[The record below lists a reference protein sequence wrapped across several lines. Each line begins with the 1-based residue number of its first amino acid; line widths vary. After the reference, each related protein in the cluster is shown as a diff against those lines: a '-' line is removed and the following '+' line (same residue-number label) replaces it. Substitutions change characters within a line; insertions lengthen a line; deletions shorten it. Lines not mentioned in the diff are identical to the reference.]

1 MRNQTCCLLIGK
13 RATGYGDFSPQSP
26 GGRVFF
32 VIYAF
37 AAVPLVA
44 SFAVQAVTGLLS
56 TYFSDAGRN
65 GRRKGQLPSSDALQ
79 PHQYFVEKHRTQILE
94 LGLKEDGTTVDVVS
108 KESTVVKAETAPTEM
123 VADNRQLTQELIEC
137 TIVLEAIARRL
148 IIDSMPRNT
157 IGRTILEADH
167 NIQVRD
173 VKALGGDTE
182 TLARL
187 GRDKLA
193 LGVDSEMPVKTP
205 TEPGNALEQIRRYRE
220 MFARVLV
227 TASALQQLEGVERYQ
242 FERMRMESE
251 TVLHMEDQTDGMV
264 VDKTTDIDASITID
278 S

>member
-1 MRNQTCCLLIGK
+1 M
-13 RATGYGDFSPQSP
+13 
-26 GGRVFF
+26 FF

-56 TYFSDAGRN
+56 TYFSSDASRYGRHHE
-65 GRRKGQLPSSDALQ
+65 GHLPDSDALQ
-79 PHQYFVEKHRTQILE
+79 PHYYFVEKHRSQILE
-94 LGLKEDGTTVDVVS
+94 LGLTQDQSTVGVVS
-108 KESTVVKAETAPTEM
+108 EETTVVKVQTNPSETA
-123 VADNRQLTQELIEC
+123 ADNRQLTQELIEC

-182 TLARL
+182 ILARL

-193 LGVDSEMPVKTP
+193 LAVDSDIPVKTP
-205 TEPGNALEQIRRYRE
+205 TESGQALEQIRRYRE

-242 FERMRMESE
+242 FERMRVESAALSGSERRAEE
-251 TVLHMEDQTDGMV
+251 TVKATTSD
-264 VDKTTDIDASITID
+264 VDSRIESGT
-278 S
+278 